1 MLGWMKH
8 KQDERLPGETP
19 ITSDDT
25 TVMAES
31 KEELKT
37 LLMKVKEESETV
49 SLKVNTQKTNIMTSG
64 PVTACQIDG

>member
-37 LLMKVKEESETV
+37 LWMKVKEESETV